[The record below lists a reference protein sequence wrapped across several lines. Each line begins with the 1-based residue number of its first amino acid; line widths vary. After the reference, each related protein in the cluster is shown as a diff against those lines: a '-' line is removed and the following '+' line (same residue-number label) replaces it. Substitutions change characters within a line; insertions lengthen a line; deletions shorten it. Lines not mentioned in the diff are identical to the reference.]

1 MYFKLDSNVPSGGS
15 QYEHLYAYIGCI
27 GRVQR
32 HFFSFGLMF
41 IFICN

>member
-32 HFFSFGLMF
+32 HFFF
-41 IFICN
+41 IRFNVYFHL